1 MLLELAAKDAAGHE
15 KEDTAAALMPDGVAS
30 DT

>member
-1 MLLELAAKDAAGHE
+1 MLVELDAKDKAGHE
-15 KEDTAAALMPDGVAS
+15 KEESAAALMPDGVAS